1 VQIAWLQGPKV
12 QANFMALMLKRLTWT
27 GSTLRP
33 RSVAQKGEIA
43 QALEAKVWPLLAAGK
58 VKPLIH
64 RTFPLAE
71 AAAAHALM
79 ESSTH
84 IGKIVLVT

>member
-1 VQIAWLQGPKV
+1 MQIAWLEGSKI
-12 QANFMALMLKRLTWT
+12 QANFVPLMLKRLTWT

-33 RSVAQKGEIA
+33 RSVEQKGRIA
-43 QALEAKVWPLLAAGK
+43 RELEERVWPLLAAGK

-64 RTFPLAE
+64 ATFPLAE
-71 AAAAHALM
+71 AAQAHALM

-84 IGKIVLVT
+84 IGKIVLTT